1 MFFTNL
7 RLRAGGP
14 RFDGWARVVVTHFL
28 HHWLVGIRGGEN
40 VLQELAQLF
49 PGAGVHTL
57 VSDPGTLTL
66 LLRSKKIVT
75 SALQKLPG
83 AKRHYTKMLPLFP
96 WAVRTMKVPHET
108 KLVICSDA
116 SVVKGAKIPKN
127 AKMVCYCHSP
137 PRYLWDLQEEY
148 ARQAST
154 IGAAGRLVFKA
165 SVPYVREFDRRSAQ
179 RVDHFI
185 ANSRFV
191 QKRIQNCYGRES
203 TVINPPVDL
212 EAFVPSGR
220 EPEDFYLVV
229 SQLVP
234 YKRIDIA
241 IDAFNALGKRLVIIG
256 RGSELESLKRRAG
269 RTIEFL
275 GSQPK
280 EVLQDHYRRCR
291 AFIFPGIED
300 FGITPLEA
308 MASGRPVI
316 ALAAGGALETVVEGQ
331 TGYFF
336 DEQTPEA
343 LAAAVRKFEA
353 LDAPPPQACCRAR
366 AEEFSPAEFRQK
378 VSRFIKSARGVDHVC

>member
-1 MFFTNL
+1 M
-7 RLRAGGP
+7 
-14 RFDGWARVVVTHFL
+14 
-28 HHWLVGIRGGEN
+28 RGGEN
-40 VLQELAQLF
+40 VLQELVQLF
-49 PGAGVHTL
+49 PVAGIHTI
-57 VSDPGTLTL
+57 VSKPDTLAPQ
-66 LLRSKKIVT
+66 LRFKKIAT
-75 SALQKLPG
+75 SALQQLPG
-83 AKRHYTKMLPLFP
+83 ATRHYTKMLPLFP
-96 WAVRTMKVPHET
+96 WAVRTMKVPDET
-108 KLVICSDA
+108 QLVFCSDA
-116 SVVKGAKIPKN
+116 SVVKGARIPKHAN
-127 AKMVCYCHSP
+127 MVCYCHSP

-154 IGAAGRLVFKA
+154 IGVAGRLVFKA
-165 SVPYVREFDRRSAQ
+165 SVPYVREFDRRAAQ

-191 QKRIQNCYGRES
+191 QQRIRNCYGRES

-212 EAFVPSGR
+212 EAFRPSDR

-241 IDAFNALGKRLVIIG
+241 VDAFNALGKRLVIIG
-256 RGSELESLKRRAG
+256 RGSELEALKRRAG

-275 GSQPK
+275 NSQPK

-316 ALAAGGALETVVEGQ
+316 AFATGGALETVVDGE

-336 DEQTPEA
+336 HEQTPEA
-343 LAAAVRKFEA
+343 LVAAVREFEA
-353 LDAPPPQACCRAR
+353 LEAPPAAAACRLR
-366 AEEFSPAEFRQK
+366 AEEFSPELFR
-378 VSRFIKSARGVDHVC
+378 SRIASFLAGVK

>member
-1 MFFTNL
+1 M
-7 RLRAGGP
+7 
-14 RFDGWARVVVTHFL
+14 
-28 HHWLVGIRGGEN
+28 RGGEN
-40 VLQELAQLF
+40 VLQELVQLF
-49 PGAGVHTL
+49 PVAEVHTL
-57 VSDPGTLTL
+57 VSKPDSLTPQ
-66 LLRSKKIVT
+66 LRSKMIAA

-83 AKRHYTKMLPLFP
+83 ATRHYAKMLPLFP
-96 WAVRTMKVPHET
+96 WAVRTMKVPDET
-108 KLVICSDA
+108 QLVICSDA
-116 SVVKGAKIPKN
+116 SVVKGARIPKHAN
-127 AKMVCYCHSP
+127 MVCYCHSP

-154 IGAAGRLVFKA
+154 IGPVGRLVFKA

-191 QKRIQNCYGRES
+191 QQRIKNCYGCES

-212 EAFVPSGR
+212 ESFASSGR
-220 EPEDFYLVV
+220 APEDFYLVV

-241 IDAFNALGKRLVIIG
+241 VDAFNALGKKLIVIG
-256 RGSELESLKRRAG
+256 QGSELETLKRRAG
-269 RTIEFL
+269 RNIEFL
-275 GSQPK
+275 GSQTK
-280 EVLQDHYRRCR
+280 EVLRDHYRRCR

-316 ALAAGGALETVVEGQ
+316 AFATGGALETVVDGE

-336 DEQTPEA
+336 HEQTPDA
-343 LAAAVRKFEA
+343 LVAAVRKFEA
-353 LDAPPPQACCRAR
+353 LDSPPGAAACRAR
-366 AEEFSPAEFRQK
+366 AEDFSPELFR
-378 VSRFIKSARGVDHVC
+378 SRIASFLESVG

>member
-1 MFFTNL
+1 M
-7 RLRAGGP
+7 
-14 RFDGWARVVVTHFL
+14 
-28 HHWLVGIRGGEN
+28 RGGEN
-40 VLQELAQLF
+40 VLRELL
-49 PGAGVHTL
+49 GAWPTAEIHTL
-57 VSDPGTLTL
+57 VSDEPNLIPA
-66 LLRSKKIVT
+66 LRSRNIT
-75 SALQKLPG
+75 PSSLQRIPG
-83 AKRHYTKMLPLFP
+83 ANKHYTKMLPLFP
-96 WAVRTMKVPHET
+96 WAVRTMKVRNET
-108 KLVICSDA
+108 ELVICSDA
-116 SVVKGAKIPKN
+116 SVVKGARIPGH

-154 IGAAGRLVFKA
+154 LGTAGRLVFKA
-165 SVPYVREFDRRSAQ
+165 SVPYVREFDRRAAQ

-191 QKRIQNCYGRES
+191 QQRIQNCYGRES

-241 IDAFNALGKRLVIIG
+241 VDAFNALGKRLVIIG

-269 RTIEFL
+269 RNIELL
-275 GSQPK
+275 GSQPR

-316 ALAAGGALETVVEGQ
+316 AFAAGGSLETIVDVQ

-336 DEQTPEA
+336 HQQTPEA

-353 LDAPPPQACCRAR
+353 LDAPPAATVCRLR
-366 AEEFSPAEFRQK
+366 AEEFSPKLFR
-378 VSRFIKSARGVDHVC
+378 SRIASFLDSVV

>member
-1 MFFTNL
+1 M
-7 RLRAGGP
+7 RRYPAKSD
-14 RFDGWARVVVTHFL
+14 RREVVAV
-28 HHWLVGIRGGEN
+28 HHWLVSMRGGEN
-40 VLQELAQLF
+40 VLMELL
-49 PGAGVHTL
+49 GAWPTAEIHTL
-57 VSDPGTLTL
+57 VSDEANLVPA
-66 LLRSKKIVT
+66 LRSRRIT
-75 SALQKLPG
+75 PSSLQRIPG
-83 AKRHYTKMLPLFP
+83 ANEHYTKMLPLFP
-96 WAVRTMKVPHET
+96 WAVRSMRVPDET
-108 KLVICSDA
+108 ELVICSDA
-116 SVVKGAKIPKN
+116 SVVKGAQIPEQ

-191 QKRIQNCYGRES
+191 QQRIRTCYGRES

-220 EPEDFYLVV
+220 EPENFYLVV

-234 YKRIDIA
+234 YKRIDLA

-256 RGSELESLKRRAG
+256 RGSELQALKRRAG
-269 RTIEFL
+269 RTIDFL
-275 GSQPK
+275 GPQPK

-316 ALAAGGALETVVEGQ
+316 AFAAGGALETVVDGQ

-336 DEQTPEA
+336 HQQTPEA

-353 LDAPPPQACCRAR
+353 LAVPPASTACRAR
-366 AEEFSPAEFRQK
+366 AAEFAPELFR
-378 VSRFIKSARGVDHVC
+378 SRITSFLESAG

>member
-1 MFFTNL
+1 MIK
-7 RLRAGGP
+7 AQKHGES
-14 RFDGWARVVVTHFL
+14 VHYL
-28 HHWLVGIRGGEN
+28 HHWLVNMRGGEN
-40 VLQELAQLF
+40 VLQELLRPSPEAALS
-49 PGAGVHTL
+49 TL
-57 VSDPGTLTL
+57 VADT
-66 LLRSKKIVT
+66 SKMSPWFSAKQITT
-75 SALQKLPG
+75 SSLQKLPG
-83 AKRHYTKMLPLFP
+83 ASRHYSKMLPLFP
-96 WAVRTMKVPHET
+96 WAVRTMKVPDET

-116 SVVKGAKIPKN
+116 SVVKGARIPKH
-127 AKMVCYCHSP
+127 AEMVCYCHSP

-154 IGAAGRLVFKA
+154 IGAAGRFVFKA
-165 SVPYVREFDRRSAQ
+165 SVPYVREFDRRAAQ

-191 QKRIQNCYGRES
+191 QQRIKNCYGRES

-212 EAFVPSGR
+212 EAFTPSDR
-220 EPEDFYLVV
+220 DPKDFYLVV

-256 RGSELESLKRRAG
+256 RGSELEALKRRAG
-269 RTIEFL
+269 STIEFL
-275 GSQPK
+275 GAQPK

-316 ALAAGGALETVVEGQ
+316 AFAAGGALETVVDGQ

-336 DEQTPEA
+336 HQQTPEA

-353 LDAPPPQACCRAR
+353 LDSPPAAAACRLR
-366 AEEFSPAEFRQK
+366 AEEFSPELFR
-378 VSRFIKSARGVDHVC
+378 SRIAAFLESVV

>member
-1 MFFTNL
+1 MIVPSLSSANSTAL
-7 RLRAGGP
+7 
-14 RFDGWARVVVTHFL
+14 L
-28 HHWLVGIRGGEN
+28 HHWLVSMRGGEN
-40 VLQELAQLF
+40 VLQKIAGLF
-49 PGAGVHTL
+49 PEAPIHSLVAEPGNL
-57 VSDPGTLTL
+57 VSE
-66 LLRSKKIVT
+66 LRARTIV
-75 SALQKLPG
+75 SSSLQAIPG

-96 WAVRTMKVPHET
+96 WAVRSLRIAPQA
-108 KLVICSDA
+108 KLVVCSDA
-116 SVVKGAKIPKN
+116 SIIKGARMPAE
-127 AKMVCYCHSP
+127 AKLVCYCHSP

-154 IGAAGRLVFKA
+154 IGVAGRLVFKA
-165 SVPYVREFDRRSAQ
+165 SVPYVREFDRRSSQ

-191 QKRIQNCYGRES
+191 QQRIRNCYGRES

-212 EAFVPSGR
+212 EAFVPLDR
-220 EPEDFYLVV
+220 NPENFYLVV

-241 IDAFNALGKRLVIIG
+241 IDAFNALGKQLVIIG
-256 RGSELESLKRRAG
+256 RGSELEALKRRAG
-269 RTIEFL
+269 RTIELL
-275 GSQPK
+275 GAQPR

-316 ALAAGGALETVVEGQ
+316 AFATGGALETVVNGE

-336 DEQTPEA
+336 NEQTPEA
-343 LAAAVRKFEA
+343 LAAAVREFEA
-353 LDAPPPQACCRAR
+353 LEAPPAAAACRLR
-366 AEEFSPAEFRQK
+366 AEEFSPELFR
-378 VSRFIKSARGVDHVC
+378 SRIASFLESVG

>member
-1 MFFTNL
+1 VLF
-7 RLRAGGP
+7 GP
-14 RFDGWARVVVTHFL
+14 APESCSRSERYSKHMKVVVA
-28 HHWLVGIRGGEN
+28 HHWLVNMRGGER
-40 VLQELAQLF
+40 VLAQILQLF
-49 PGAGVHTL
+49 PEAPVHTL
-57 VSDPGTLTL
+57 VCDRDQLDAS
-66 LLRSKKIVT
+66 LRDAAIFP
-75 SALQKLPG
+75 SALQRLPG
-83 AKRHYTKMLPLFP
+83 SATHYSRMLPLFP
-96 WAVRTMKVPHET
+96 WAVRTMKTADDVD
-108 KLVICSDA
+108 LVICSDA
-116 SVVKGAKIPKN
+116 SVVKGAKIPSG
-127 AKMVCYCHSP
+127 AKIVCYCHSP

-154 IGAAGRLVFKA
+154 IGLLGRMVFKA

-191 QKRIQNCYGRES
+191 QQRIQKCYGRES

-212 EAFVPSGR
+212 ESFAPSGR
-220 EPEDFYLVV
+220 APEDFYLVV

-241 IDAFNALGKRLVIIG
+241 VDAFNALGKRLVVIG
-256 RGSELESLKRRAG
+256 RGSELEALKRRAG

-316 ALAAGGALETVVEGQ
+316 AYAAGGVLETVVDGETGFFFHDQ
-331 TGYFF
+331 TA
-336 DEQTPEA
+336 DA
-343 LAAAVRKFEA
+343 LANAVRDFEA
-353 LDAPPPQACCRAR
+353 LGAPEQAVCRAR
-366 AEEFSPAEFRQK
+366 AEEFSPDLFRRRIA
-378 VSRFIKSARGVDHVC
+378 SFIGGVR

>member
-1 MFFTNL
+1 M
-7 RLRAGGP
+7 RAA
-14 RFDGWARVVVTHFL
+14 FA
-28 HHWLVGIRGGEN
+28 HHWLVNMRGGEN
-40 VLQELAQLF
+40 VLQELLQLF
-49 PGAGVHTL
+49 PGTEVHTL
-57 VSDPGTLTL
+57 VSRPDKLTPQ
-66 LLRSKKIVT
+66 LRSKKIVT

-83 AKRHYTKMLPLFP
+83 ATRHYTKMLPLFP
-96 WAVRTMKVPHET
+96 WAVRTMKVPVET
-108 KLVICSDA
+108 QLVICSDA
-116 SVVKGAKIPKN
+116 SVVKGARIPGA

-154 IGAAGRLVFKA
+154 IGVAGRLVFRA

-191 QKRIQNCYGRES
+191 QRRIENCYGRES

-212 EAFVPSGR
+212 EAFTPTER

-241 IDAFNALGKRLVIIG
+241 IDAFNALGKRLVVIG

-275 GSQPK
+275 GAQPK
-280 EVLQDHYRRCR
+280 EALQDHYRRCR

-316 ALAAGGALETVVEGQ
+316 AFAAGGSLETIVDVQ

-336 DEQTPEA
+336 HQQTPEA

-353 LDAPPPQACCRAR
+353 LDAPPAATVCRLR
-366 AEEFSPAEFRQK
+366 AEEFSPKLFR
-378 VSRFIKSARGVDHVC
+378 SRIASFLDSVV

>member
-1 MFFTNL
+1 M
-7 RLRAGGP
+7 
-14 RFDGWARVVVTHFL
+14 
-28 HHWLVGIRGGEN
+28 RGGEN
-40 VLQELAQLF
+40 VLQELVELF
-49 PGAGVHTL
+49 PVAGVHTL
-57 VSDPGTLTL
+57 VSNPDTLTPQ
-66 LLRSKKIVT
+66 LRSKKIAT

-83 AKRHYTKMLPLFP
+83 ATRHYTKMLPLFP
-96 WAVRTMKVPHET
+96 WAVRTMNVPDET
-108 KLVICSDA
+108 QLVICSDA
-116 SVVKGAKIPKN
+116 SVVKGARIPKH
-127 AKMVCYCHSP
+127 AKLVCYCHSP

-165 SVPYVREFDRRSAQ
+165 SVPYVREFDRHSAQ

-191 QKRIQNCYGRES
+191 QQRIQNCYGRES

-256 RGSELESLKRRAG
+256 RGSELDALKGRAG
-269 RTIEFL
+269 RTTEFL
-275 GSQPK
+275 GPQPK

-316 ALAAGGALETVVEGQ
+316 AFAAGGALETVVDGQ

-336 DEQTPEA
+336 HQQTPEA

-353 LDAPPPQACCRAR
+353 LAAPPEPAACRAR
-366 AEEFSPAEFRQK
+366 AEEFAPELFR
-378 VSRFIKSARGVDHVC
+378 SRIASFLESVG

>member
-1 MFFTNL
+1 L
-7 RLRAGGP
+7 
-14 RFDGWARVVVTHFL
+14 THFL
-28 HHWLVGIRGGEN
+28 HHWLVSMRGGEN
-40 VLQELAQLF
+40 VLLKLLQLF
-49 PGAGVHTL
+49 PASGVQTL
-57 VSDPGTLTL
+57 VKDTANLCPS
-66 LLRSKKIVT
+66 
-75 SALQKLPG
+75 LQARTIQPSSLQNLPG
-83 AKRHYTKMLPLFP
+83 AAKHYTKMLPLFP
-96 WAVRTMKVPHET
+96 WAVRTMRMPPDT
-108 KLVICSDA
+108 RLVICSDA
-116 SVVKGAKIPKN
+116 SVVKGARIPKS

-154 IGAAGRLVFKA
+154 LGAAGRLVFKA

-191 QKRIQNCYGRES
+191 QQRIRNCYKRES

-212 EAFVPSGR
+212 EAFTPSDR

-241 IDAFNALGKRLVIIG
+241 VDAFNALGKRLVIIG
-256 RGSELESLKRRAG
+256 RGSELEALKRKAG

-275 GSQPK
+275 GAQPK
-280 EVLQDHYRRCR
+280 DVLQDYYRRCR

-316 ALAAGGALETVVEGQ
+316 AFATGGALETVVDGE

-336 DEQTPEA
+336 HEQTPEC
-343 LAAAVRKFEA
+343 LVAAVREFEA
-353 LDAPPPQACCRAR
+353 LEAPPPAAACRLR
-366 AEEFSPAEFRQK
+366 AEEFSPELFR
-378 VSRFIKSARGVDHVC
+378 SRIASLLESVG